1 MAEFV
6 FLQRCQGLNRGP
18 QQRGHSC
25 WRNVASLRSCG
36 TSSVSPPRRVR
47 LTTTSFNLCNYD
59 VVRAGRGIVDEFLEA
74 MGHELDWVAQE
85 HKLAEQPQAP
95 LPSILCL
102 RSRSR
107 ASTQRQGV
115 HHKRQGARTDA
126 ST

>member
-1 MAEFV
+1 MPGA
-6 FLQRCQGLNRGP
+6 
-18 QQRGHSC
+18 QQR
-25 WRNVASLRSCG
+25 
-36 TSSVSPPRRVR
+36 SPATWPQLPEERRVIEIVWNE
-47 LTTTSFNLCNYD
+47 LGFAPSPSTVDYYLNLCNYD
-59 VVRAGRGIVDEFLEA
+59 VVRAGRGIVDEVLEA

-115 HHKRQGARTDA
+115 HHTRQGARTDA